1 RAEHV
6 PRPRHRREDEADQAA
21 PAGHRGDLPAGG
33 ADLRDRAVDRLRALA
48 RAAGELD
55 VGGPRRRGDPA
66 VRRVLHDDPQ
76 APHQPEHRLGR
87 DRGLHAGA
95 DRLVGRDRHRLLDR
109 RAAVPGDLLLD
120 AAALLAARGE
130 VLQGLR
136 RCGRADAAGGRL
148 AHERGAPD
156 DHAHRPDGGGEPRD
170 HPAGADRLGVRRG
183 RRRLRALVRLP
194 RGALRG
200 AGAPRP
206 DRQGAGPDGGVP
218 RLDHLPDRP
227 VRRPRDRSLRHPVT
241 PGGAPDPAPEQ
252 ALRPADERIL
262 EQYLSHLRIERGL
275 SANTLA
281 AYRRDLRRY
290 LAELARRDID
300 ATAVD
305 PQQLGRWLQ
314 SLRTGAD
321 GGSVLSASSAARS
334 LAAVRGLHS
343 FLDAERVS
351 SSGDPAR
358 LVPSPALPR
367 RLPHPLAIAQVEAL
381 LEAAR
386 RPSTGRDATARA
398 LRDRA
403 LLEVLYGL
411 GARISETTGLDV
423 DDIDAQERAAV
434 LRGKGDKHRVVPV
447 GRFALEALEAYL
459 TRGRPVLAARG

>member
-1 RAEHV
+1 M
-6 PRPRHRREDEADQAA
+6 
-21 PAGHRGDLPAGG
+21 
-33 ADLRDRAVDRLRALA
+33 
-48 RAAGELD
+48 
-55 VGGPRRRGDPA
+55 
-66 VRRVLHDDPQ
+66 
-76 APHQPEHRLGR
+76 
-87 DRGLHAGA
+87 
-95 DRLVGRDRHRLLDR
+95 
-109 RAAVPGDLLLD
+109 
-120 AAALLAARGE
+120 
-130 VLQGLR
+130 
-136 RCGRADAAGGRL
+136 
-148 AHERGAPD
+148 
-156 DHAHRPDGGGEPRD
+156 
-170 HPAGADRLGVRRG
+170 
-183 RRRLRALVRLP
+183 
-194 RGALRG
+194 
-200 AGAPRP
+200 
-206 DRQGAGPDGGVP
+206 
-218 RLDHLPDRP
+218 
-227 VRRPRDRSLRHPVT
+227 T

-381 LEAAR
+381 IEAAG

-411 GARISETTGLDV
+411 GARISEATGLDV

-459 TRGRPVLAARG
+459 TRGRPVLAARGTGTPAIFLGSRGTRLTRQAAWQVVQRAADAAELSDLPEPISPHTLRHSYATHLLHGGADVRAVQELLGHASVTTTQLYTQVTVDSLRETHAAAHPRARRGA

>member
-1 RAEHV
+1 M
-6 PRPRHRREDEADQAA
+6 
-21 PAGHRGDLPAGG
+21 
-33 ADLRDRAVDRLRALA
+33 
-48 RAAGELD
+48 
-55 VGGPRRRGDPA
+55 
-66 VRRVLHDDPQ
+66 
-76 APHQPEHRLGR
+76 
-87 DRGLHAGA
+87 
-95 DRLVGRDRHRLLDR
+95 
-109 RAAVPGDLLLD
+109 
-120 AAALLAARGE
+120 
-130 VLQGLR
+130 
-136 RCGRADAAGGRL
+136 
-148 AHERGAPD
+148 
-156 DHAHRPDGGGEPRD
+156 
-170 HPAGADRLGVRRG
+170 
-183 RRRLRALVRLP
+183 
-194 RGALRG
+194 
-200 AGAPRP
+200 
-206 DRQGAGPDGGVP
+206 
-218 RLDHLPDRP
+218 
-227 VRRPRDRSLRHPVT
+227 T

-343 FLDAERVS
+343 FIDAERVS

-381 LEAAR
+381 IEAAG

-411 GARISETTGLDV
+411 GARISEATGLDV

-434 LRGKGDKHRVVPV
+434 LRGKWDKHRVVPV

-459 TRGRPVLAARG
+459 TRGRPVLAARGTGTPAIFLGSRGTRLTRQAAWQVVQRAADAAELSDLPEPISPHTLRHSYATHLLHGGADVRAVQELLGHASVTTTQLYTQVTVDSLRETHAGAHPRARRGA

>member
-1 RAEHV
+1 M
-6 PRPRHRREDEADQAA
+6 
-21 PAGHRGDLPAGG
+21 
-33 ADLRDRAVDRLRALA
+33 
-48 RAAGELD
+48 
-55 VGGPRRRGDPA
+55 
-66 VRRVLHDDPQ
+66 
-76 APHQPEHRLGR
+76 
-87 DRGLHAGA
+87 
-95 DRLVGRDRHRLLDR
+95 
-109 RAAVPGDLLLD
+109 
-120 AAALLAARGE
+120 
-130 VLQGLR
+130 
-136 RCGRADAAGGRL
+136 
-148 AHERGAPD
+148 
-156 DHAHRPDGGGEPRD
+156 
-170 HPAGADRLGVRRG
+170 
-183 RRRLRALVRLP
+183 
-194 RGALRG
+194 
-200 AGAPRP
+200 
-206 DRQGAGPDGGVP
+206 
-218 RLDHLPDRP
+218 
-227 VRRPRDRSLRHPVT
+227 T

-381 LEAAR
+381 IEAAG
-386 RPSTGRDATARA
+386 RPGTGRDATARA

-403 LLEVLYGL
+403 LFEVLYGL
-411 GARISETTGLDV
+411 GARISEATGLDV

-459 TRGRPVLAARG
+459 TRGRPVLAARGTGTPAIFLGSRGTRLTRQAAWQVVQRAADAAELSDLPEPISPHTLRHSYATHLLHGGADVRAVQELLGHASVTTTQLYTQVTVDSLRETHAGAHPRARRGA

>member
-1 RAEHV
+1 M
-6 PRPRHRREDEADQAA
+6 
-21 PAGHRGDLPAGG
+21 
-33 ADLRDRAVDRLRALA
+33 
-48 RAAGELD
+48 
-55 VGGPRRRGDPA
+55 
-66 VRRVLHDDPQ
+66 
-76 APHQPEHRLGR
+76 
-87 DRGLHAGA
+87 
-95 DRLVGRDRHRLLDR
+95 
-109 RAAVPGDLLLD
+109 
-120 AAALLAARGE
+120 
-130 VLQGLR
+130 
-136 RCGRADAAGGRL
+136 
-148 AHERGAPD
+148 
-156 DHAHRPDGGGEPRD
+156 
-170 HPAGADRLGVRRG
+170 
-183 RRRLRALVRLP
+183 
-194 RGALRG
+194 
-200 AGAPRP
+200 
-206 DRQGAGPDGGVP
+206 
-218 RLDHLPDRP
+218 
-227 VRRPRDRSLRHPVT
+227 T

-314 SLRTGAD
+314 SMRTGAD

-381 LEAAR
+381 IEAAG

-411 GARISETTGLDV
+411 GARISEATGLDV

-459 TRGRPVLAARG
+459 TRGRPVLAARGTGTPAIFLGSRGTRLTRQAAWQVVQRAADAAELSDLPEPISPHTLRHSYATHLLHGGADVRAVQELLGHASVTTTQLYTQVTVDSLRETHAGAHPRARRGA

>member
-1 RAEHV
+1 M
-6 PRPRHRREDEADQAA
+6 
-21 PAGHRGDLPAGG
+21 
-33 ADLRDRAVDRLRALA
+33 
-48 RAAGELD
+48 
-55 VGGPRRRGDPA
+55 
-66 VRRVLHDDPQ
+66 
-76 APHQPEHRLGR
+76 
-87 DRGLHAGA
+87 
-95 DRLVGRDRHRLLDR
+95 
-109 RAAVPGDLLLD
+109 
-120 AAALLAARGE
+120 
-130 VLQGLR
+130 
-136 RCGRADAAGGRL
+136 
-148 AHERGAPD
+148 
-156 DHAHRPDGGGEPRD
+156 
-170 HPAGADRLGVRRG
+170 
-183 RRRLRALVRLP
+183 
-194 RGALRG
+194 
-200 AGAPRP
+200 
-206 DRQGAGPDGGVP
+206 
-218 RLDHLPDRP
+218 
-227 VRRPRDRSLRHPVT
+227 T

-381 LEAAR
+381 IEAAG

-447 GRFALEALEAYL
+447 GRFVLEALEAYL
-459 TRGRPVLAARG
+459 TRGRPVLAARGTGTPAIFLGSRGTRLTRQAAWQVVQRAADAAELSDLPEPISPHTLRHSYATHLLHGGADVRAVQELLGHASVTTTQLYTQVTVDSLRETHAGAHPRARRGA

>member
-1 RAEHV
+1 M
-6 PRPRHRREDEADQAA
+6 
-21 PAGHRGDLPAGG
+21 
-33 ADLRDRAVDRLRALA
+33 
-48 RAAGELD
+48 
-55 VGGPRRRGDPA
+55 
-66 VRRVLHDDPQ
+66 
-76 APHQPEHRLGR
+76 
-87 DRGLHAGA
+87 
-95 DRLVGRDRHRLLDR
+95 
-109 RAAVPGDLLLD
+109 
-120 AAALLAARGE
+120 
-130 VLQGLR
+130 
-136 RCGRADAAGGRL
+136 
-148 AHERGAPD
+148 
-156 DHAHRPDGGGEPRD
+156 
-170 HPAGADRLGVRRG
+170 
-183 RRRLRALVRLP
+183 
-194 RGALRG
+194 
-200 AGAPRP
+200 
-206 DRQGAGPDGGVP
+206 
-218 RLDHLPDRP
+218 
-227 VRRPRDRSLRHPVT
+227 T

-381 LEAAR
+381 IEAAG
-386 RPSTGRDATARA
+386 RPCTGRDATARA

-411 GARISETTGLDV
+411 GARISEATGLDV

-459 TRGRPVLAARG
+459 TRGRPVLAARGTGTPAIFLGSRGTRLTRQAAWQVVQRAADAAELSDLPEPISPHTLRHSYATHLLHGGADVRAVQELLGHASVTTTQLYTQVTVDSLRETHAGAHPRARRGA

>member
-1 RAEHV
+1 
-6 PRPRHRREDEADQAA
+6 
-21 PAGHRGDLPAGG
+21 
-33 ADLRDRAVDRLRALA
+33 
-48 RAAGELD
+48 
-55 VGGPRRRGDPA
+55 
-66 VRRVLHDDPQ
+66 
-76 APHQPEHRLGR
+76 
-87 DRGLHAGA
+87 
-95 DRLVGRDRHRLLDR
+95 
-109 RAAVPGDLLLD
+109 
-120 AAALLAARGE
+120 
-130 VLQGLR
+130 
-136 RCGRADAAGGRL
+136 
-148 AHERGAPD
+148 
-156 DHAHRPDGGGEPRD
+156 
-170 HPAGADRLGVRRG
+170 
-183 RRRLRALVRLP
+183 VRLP

-381 LEAAR
+381 IEAAG

-423 DDIDAQERAAV
+423 DDIDAQDRAAG
-434 LRGKGDKHRVVPV
+434 LRGKGDKHRVVRG
-447 GRFALEALEAYL
+447 GRFALEPPEAYPTPARPSL
-459 TRGRPVLAARG
+459 AGARGVCHARQARPGGARNGDTRDLPGLPRHPADQAGRLAGGAARRGRRRAERSARADQPPHPAPLVRHAPAARGSGRAGRAGA

>member
-1 RAEHV
+1 M
-6 PRPRHRREDEADQAA
+6 
-21 PAGHRGDLPAGG
+21 
-33 ADLRDRAVDRLRALA
+33 
-48 RAAGELD
+48 
-55 VGGPRRRGDPA
+55 
-66 VRRVLHDDPQ
+66 
-76 APHQPEHRLGR
+76 
-87 DRGLHAGA
+87 
-95 DRLVGRDRHRLLDR
+95 
-109 RAAVPGDLLLD
+109 
-120 AAALLAARGE
+120 
-130 VLQGLR
+130 
-136 RCGRADAAGGRL
+136 
-148 AHERGAPD
+148 
-156 DHAHRPDGGGEPRD
+156 
-170 HPAGADRLGVRRG
+170 
-183 RRRLRALVRLP
+183 
-194 RGALRG
+194 
-200 AGAPRP
+200 
-206 DRQGAGPDGGVP
+206 
-218 RLDHLPDRP
+218 
-227 VRRPRDRSLRHPVT
+227 T

-381 LEAAR
+381 IEAAG

-411 GARISETTGLDV
+411 GARISEATGLDV

-447 GRFALEALEAYL
+447 GRFVLEALEAYL
-459 TRGRPVLAARG
+459 TRGRPVLAARGTGTPAIFLGSRGTRLTRQAAWQVVQRAADAAELSDLPEPISPHTLRHSYATHLLHGGADVRAVQELLGHASVTTTQLYTQVTVDSLRETHAGAHPRARRGA

>member
-1 RAEHV
+1 M
-6 PRPRHRREDEADQAA
+6 
-21 PAGHRGDLPAGG
+21 
-33 ADLRDRAVDRLRALA
+33 
-48 RAAGELD
+48 
-55 VGGPRRRGDPA
+55 
-66 VRRVLHDDPQ
+66 
-76 APHQPEHRLGR
+76 
-87 DRGLHAGA
+87 
-95 DRLVGRDRHRLLDR
+95 
-109 RAAVPGDLLLD
+109 
-120 AAALLAARGE
+120 
-130 VLQGLR
+130 
-136 RCGRADAAGGRL
+136 
-148 AHERGAPD
+148 
-156 DHAHRPDGGGEPRD
+156 
-170 HPAGADRLGVRRG
+170 
-183 RRRLRALVRLP
+183 
-194 RGALRG
+194 
-200 AGAPRP
+200 
-206 DRQGAGPDGGVP
+206 
-218 RLDHLPDRP
+218 
-227 VRRPRDRSLRHPVT
+227 T

-381 LEAAR
+381 IEAAG

-411 GARISETTGLDV
+411 GARISEATGLDV

-459 TRGRPVLAARG
+459 TRGRPVLAARGTGTPAIFLAPAAPG

>member
-1 RAEHV
+1 
-6 PRPRHRREDEADQAA
+6 
-21 PAGHRGDLPAGG
+21 
-33 ADLRDRAVDRLRALA
+33 
-48 RAAGELD
+48 
-55 VGGPRRRGDPA
+55 
-66 VRRVLHDDPQ
+66 
-76 APHQPEHRLGR
+76 
-87 DRGLHAGA
+87 
-95 DRLVGRDRHRLLDR
+95 
-109 RAAVPGDLLLD
+109 
-120 AAALLAARGE
+120 
-130 VLQGLR
+130 
-136 RCGRADAAGGRL
+136 
-148 AHERGAPD
+148 
-156 DHAHRPDGGGEPRD
+156 
-170 HPAGADRLGVRRG
+170 
-183 RRRLRALVRLP
+183 
-194 RGALRG
+194 
-200 AGAPRP
+200 
-206 DRQGAGPDGGVP
+206 
-218 RLDHLPDRP
+218 
-227 VRRPRDRSLRHPVT
+227 
-241 PGGAPDPAPEQ
+241 
-252 ALRPADERIL
+252 
-262 EQYLSHLRIERGL
+262 HLRIERGL

-381 LEAAR
+381 IEAAG

-459 TRGRPVLAARG
+459 TRGRPVLAARGTGTPAIFLGSRGTRLTRQAAWQVVQRAADAAELSDLPEPISPHTLRHSYATHLLHGGADVRAVQELLGHASVTTTQLYTQVTVDSLRETHAGAHPRARRGA

>member
-1 RAEHV
+1 M
-6 PRPRHRREDEADQAA
+6 
-21 PAGHRGDLPAGG
+21 
-33 ADLRDRAVDRLRALA
+33 
-48 RAAGELD
+48 
-55 VGGPRRRGDPA
+55 
-66 VRRVLHDDPQ
+66 
-76 APHQPEHRLGR
+76 
-87 DRGLHAGA
+87 
-95 DRLVGRDRHRLLDR
+95 
-109 RAAVPGDLLLD
+109 
-120 AAALLAARGE
+120 
-130 VLQGLR
+130 
-136 RCGRADAAGGRL
+136 
-148 AHERGAPD
+148 
-156 DHAHRPDGGGEPRD
+156 
-170 HPAGADRLGVRRG
+170 
-183 RRRLRALVRLP
+183 
-194 RGALRG
+194 
-200 AGAPRP
+200 
-206 DRQGAGPDGGVP
+206 
-218 RLDHLPDRP
+218 
-227 VRRPRDRSLRHPVT
+227 T

-381 LEAAR
+381 IEAAG
-386 RPSTGRDATARA
+386 RPGTGRDATARA

-411 GARISETTGLDV
+411 GARISEATGLDV

-447 GRFALEALEAYL
+447 GRFVLEALEAYL
-459 TRGRPVLAARG
+459 TRGRPVLAARGTGTPAIFLGSRGTRLTRQAAWQVVQRAADAAELSDLPEPISPHTLRHSYATHLLHGGADVRAVQELLGHASVTTTQLYTQVTVDSLRETHAGAHPRARRGA